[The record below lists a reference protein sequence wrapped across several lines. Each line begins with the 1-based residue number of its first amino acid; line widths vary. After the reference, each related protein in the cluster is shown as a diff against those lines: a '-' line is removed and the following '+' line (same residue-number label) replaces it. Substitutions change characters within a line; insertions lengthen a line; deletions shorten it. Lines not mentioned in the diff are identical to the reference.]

1 MTLTQALIGFA
12 AVAVVL
18 TVIPGID
25 TTLVLRASL
34 TRGVR
39 HAVSTALGIGLG
51 ALIWG
56 AAAALGATALLAASR
71 TAYLV
76 VAAAG
81 TAYLLYLGVNLIV
94 QSLRSGSHTAFTADA
109 PTAVSPWR
117 SFAAGITTNLL
128 NPKVGV
134 FYIATIPQFIPAGM
148 PALEGGLL
156 LAGVHVAISLAWFAL
171 IIGAASVARRW
182 LANARAIRIVDRV
195 AGSFL
200 VLFGIK
206 LAFDTRSKFLA

>member
-1 MTLTQALIGFA
+1 MTLAQALIGFA
-12 AVAVVL
+12 AVAAVL

-71 TAYLV
+71 TAYLI

-81 TAYLLYLGVNLIV
+81 TAYLLYLGISLIV
-94 QSLRSGSHTAFTADA
+94 HSFRGGSLAGVTAEA

-117 SFAAGITTNLL
+117 SFAAGVTTNLL
-128 NPKVGV
+128 NPKVGI
-134 FYIATIPQFIPAGM
+134 FYIATIPQFIPTGVA
-148 PALEGGLL
+148 PLEGGLL
-156 LAGVHVAISLAWFAL
+156 LAGVHVGISLAWFAL
-171 IIGAASVARRW
+171 IIGAASVAKRW
-182 LANARAIRIVDRV
+182 LANARAVRIVDRV

-206 LAFDTRSKFLA
+206 LAIDTRSKLLA